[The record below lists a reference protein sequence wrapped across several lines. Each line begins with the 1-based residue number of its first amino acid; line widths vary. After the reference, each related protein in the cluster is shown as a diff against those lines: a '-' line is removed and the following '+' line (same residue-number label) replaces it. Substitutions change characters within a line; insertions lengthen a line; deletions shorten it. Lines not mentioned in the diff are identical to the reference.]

1 MKKIKIAVV
10 GPIPR
15 DTIITHRDEVIYKY
29 GCVSHPAIALS
40 KLVEDS
46 GEVIPIAH
54 IHKDD
59 FKGTIE
65 MFQPY
70 TNINTR
76 FISDEHDQGTIVEL
90 NFIDQ
95 NNRLEKQQS
104 NMRPIGSEDIQEV
117 DADVFV
123 CVPITDYEVPKET
136 LQAIKEKNALVIFDA
151 HGPTSYVDS
160 KGNRLRKHWADL
172 LDWLPYI
179 DVLKMNLEESLYSY
193 YPDGTEINYE
203 SEDRSHLDNFAK
215 KVLDGGTKYLYVTLD
230 SDGCNLYY
238 KDKDGEICKEFIRSY
253 EVLDVID
260 TTGCG
265 DSFAGGLAYGFATTN
280 DPVVAARYANI
291 LGAMRTQ
298 GKTFEVFK
306 TRSVTDAMIAGYY
319 K

>member
-1 MKKIKIAVV
+1 MKNHRIAVV

-40 KLVEDS
+40 KLVEDR
-46 GEVIPIAH
+46 GVVIPVAH
-54 IHKDD
+54 VHKSDY
-59 FKGTIE
+59 KATLE

-70 TNINTR
+70 SNVLTDS
-76 FISDEHDQGTIVEL
+76 ISDQHDQGTIVEL

-104 NMRPIGSEDIQEV
+104 NMRPISAQDIQEI
-117 DADVFV
+117 DAEVFV

-136 LQAIKEKNALVIFDA
+136 LRAMKEKGSLVIFDA

-160 KGNRLRKHWADL
+160 EGNRLRQHWEDMM
-172 LDWLPYI
+172 DWLPYI
-179 DVLKMNLEESLYSY
+179 DVLKMNLEESLYSHF
-193 YPDGTEINYE
+193 PQGAHINYD
-203 SEDRSHLDNFAK
+203 SEDRSHLDDFAK
-215 KVLDGGTKYLYVTLD
+215 KVLDGGTQYLYVTLD

-238 KDKDGEICKEFIRSY
+238 KEGEDVVTKFIRSY

-265 DSFAGGLAYGFATTN
+265 DSFAGGLAYGFALYQ
-280 DPVVAARYANI
+280 DPVVAAQYANI